1 MAKLFKMK
9 PAELVDVEVTFMRRV
24 AEGRFEVVTGVVTGE
39 VKNPKV
45 IESGVSFVV
54 GRAAAEKSFERQKQA
69 ELLKLR
75 DLPRA

>member
-1 MAKLFKMK
+1 MAKLLKTK
-9 PAELVDVEVTFMRRV
+9 PEAEIDVDVTFMRRLP
-24 AEGRFEVVTGVVTGE
+24 EGRFEVVTGVVTGI
-39 VKNPKV
+39 VKNAKV

>member
-1 MAKLFKMK
+1 MAKLLKTK
-9 PAELVDVEVTFMRRV
+9 PETEIDVDVTFMRRLP
-24 AEGRFEVVTGVVTGE
+24 EGRFEVVTGVVTGE

-45 IESGVSFVV
+45 IESNVSFVV
-54 GRAAAEKSFERQKQA
+54 GRAAAEKAFERQKQA

>member
-1 MAKLFKMK
+1 MAKLFKTK
-9 PAELVDVEVTFMRRV
+9 PEAEVDVEVTIMRR
-24 AEGRFEVVTGVVTGE
+24 AADGRFEVVTGVVTGAIR
-39 VKNPKV
+39 NPKV

-54 GRAAAEKSFERQKQA
+54 GRAAAEKSFTKQREA